1 MDTKLYESIKK
12 ALIDYIT
19 NDESPYQVLS
29 DVLILNG
36 ITPCYKAQISDTIY
50 YKLNKT
56 ELKSLYTELIR
67 LYIELIRI
75 GYYNDKV
82 IYAIVSYSKDL
93 YQKIIHQ
100 VDFIEIYGSCS

>member
-29 DVLILNG
+29 DTLILNG

-56 ELKSLYTELIR
+56 ELKSLY
-67 LYIELIRI
+67 IELIRI
-75 GYYNDKV
+75 GYYDNKV

>member
-56 ELKSLYTELIR
+56 ELKSLY
-67 LYIELIRI
+67 IELIRI
-75 GYYNDKV
+75 GYYDDKV